1 MTRGASVSIPATNH
15 QQIGAHNNGALYL
28 RISLFY
34 LWQKDWFINFS
45 HEGFHQIKY
54 FLGSWLLVPTT
65 PSRTDRVQVGLRILR
80 IPWLPQTGRLDN
92 IRKVPSPV
100 PHLPWYPGT
109 GRGQTGGNQS
119 CYKAHFSPST
129 EHFAEC
135 ENFALKRFNMYRKD
149 LYSVPAEV
157 LVKVISSMETVDL
170 RFALLTPVQINNIF
184 TLVAERKSS
193 KLRKVHFWKNDIS
206 SVTEVLRERALENT
220 SVLLT
225 FKAEIK

>member
-170 RFALLTPVQINNIF
+170 RFALLTPGQAASPRENLLNWGKSIF
-184 TLVAERKSS
+184 GKM
-193 KLRKVHFWKNDIS
+193 IS
-206 SVTEVLRERALENT
+206 VLSQTDSARERWT
-220 SVLLT
+220 I
-225 FKAEIK
+225 FHMYF